1 MEGFNQ
7 ASFADLVACMSTS
20 GALVVTPG
28 RFEPPAS
35 LDIALAMVGMQMVAP
50 RLNRVAGQMQ
60 PVELGASDVAAML
73 ELVGLTKPGP
83 FAPRTYEMG
92 RYLGVFEGVRLI
104 AMAGE
109 KLRLPGFTEVS
120 AVCTHPDYRG
130 RGFAKVLVSAIA
142 DGVQQRGETPILH
155 VVATNDAAIRTYES
169 LGFAKRSD
177 VQFTFLKRAAGAA
190 N

>member
-1 MEGFNQ
+1 MEELNQ

-20 GALVVTPG
+20 GAPVVTPG

-92 RYLGVFEGVRLI
+92 RYLAFSRARAL
-104 AMAGE
+104 
-109 KLRLPGFTEVS
+109 LRWPAKG
-120 AVCTHPDYRG
+120 CDCRG
-130 RGFAKVLVSAIA
+130 SPR
-142 DGVQQRGETPILH
+142 
-155 VVATNDAAIRTYES
+155 
-169 LGFAKRSD
+169 
-177 VQFTFLKRAAGAA
+177 
-190 N
+190 